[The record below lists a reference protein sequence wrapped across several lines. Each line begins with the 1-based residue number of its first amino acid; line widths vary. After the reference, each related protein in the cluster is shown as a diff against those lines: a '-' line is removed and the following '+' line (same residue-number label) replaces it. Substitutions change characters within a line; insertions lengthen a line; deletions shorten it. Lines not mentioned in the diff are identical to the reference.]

1 MVKSGSLR
9 FATMTTTRR
18 TVLAGPVIMIG
29 LLSVALPAT
38 HATSTVD
45 LAGFALLACDFR
57 VC

>member
-1 MVKSGSLR
+1 MSARALRSPESGRLR
-9 FATMTTTRR
+9 
-18 TVLAGPVIMIG
+18 LPVIMIG

-57 VC
+57 VY